1 MTKQVS
7 NNKNSNTTKTTKKS
21 SNVAKKKKSTKIV
34 SKSKNSKK
42 KASNNISSKKHNF
55 IMGVVIFSLGVLLIF
70 STYAW
75 LSTSLNV
82 KIKNFNMVVS
92 RNSGLSIS
100 LDGITFGTFI
110 EISEENLI
118 NKLKNTYPNN
128 TSQWSGNGLVPVST
142 NGISNP
148 NSTSFDIYASTGV
161 RYKSKKKDNGY
172 VTTFL
177 VPELERSVYNSY
189 IAFDI
194 FLKNITGSPVSDNLY
209 LDYTSYVVMDSD
221 SDEEMQGLVNSARVG
236 FLKMGTVDKK
246 APVNLI
252 QNIGCNNN
260 CSVIIYEPNSKDHT
274 NLSME
279 RAMKYGINL
288 ISGEEFPTYACIRGG
303 GPIYVKS
310 TVSGSADLDRN
321 YFALQNTI
329 TEDDFANPLFKIPD
343 GITKVRVYVWIEGQD
358 IDSLETDSEGADI
371 SISLDLTKD
380 TVGYNT
386 FDE

>member
-7 NNKNSNTTKTTKKS
+7 NNKNSSTTKTIKKN
-21 SNVAKKKKSTKIV
+21 SNVAKKKNNTKV
-34 SKSKNSKK
+34 VNKK
-42 KASNNISSKKHNF
+42 KVLKKKINSNVSSKKHNF
-55 IMGVVIFSLGVLLIF
+55 IMAVVIFSLGVLLIF

-100 LDGITFGTFI
+100 LDGITFSSFV

-128 TSQWSGNGLVPVST
+128 TSQWSGNGLVPVSSY
-142 NGISNP
+142 GISSP

-177 VPELERSVYNSY
+177 VPELERSTFNSY

-209 LDYTSYVVMDSD
+209 IDYTSYVVMDSD

-236 FLKMGTVDKK
+236 FLKMGSVSKK

-252 QNIGCNNN
+252 QNIGCNND
-260 CSVIIYEPNSKDHT
+260 CKAIIYEPNSKNHT

-279 RAMKYGINL
+279 RAIKYGINL
-288 ISGEEFPTYACIRGG
+288 IEGEEFSTYACIKGG

-310 TVSGSADLDRN
+310 TVSGSADLDYN

-329 TEDDFANPLFKIPD
+329 TEDDFVNPLFKIPD

-371 SISLDLTKD
+371 SISLDFTKD

-386 FDE
+386 FND